1 MDRGLLYYVMI
12 PLLALAA
19 LFQSAVL
26 PRVEVRGVKPD
37 LVLLLVLIG
46 VLIYGP
52 RISLLW
58 AFVGGLFL
66 DIFSGGPMGV
76 SSLALMAAVAVTG
89 VGHHTLSRYH
99 LLVPIGVAIVGSIAY
114 GVTYLG
120 VLMVLDRL
128 AAILDWNLAQHDI
141 QFWPTVEVV
150 LAPAVLYNTILMI
163 FAIPLL
169 NRVPENQEAVTTF
182 Q

>member
-1 MDRGLLYYVMI
+1 MNRGLFYYLMI

-19 LFQSAVL
+19 LLQSTVL
-26 PRVEVRGVKPD
+26 THMAIRGVKPD

-46 VLIYGP
+46 TLLYGP
-52 RISLLW
+52 RASLVW
-58 AFVGGLFL
+58 AFLGGVFL
-66 DIFSGGPMGV
+66 DIFSGGPMGS
-76 SSLALMAAVAVTG
+76 SSLALMAAALVAG
-89 VGHHTLSRYH
+89 IGHRTLSRYH
-99 LLVPIGVAIVGSIAY
+99 LLVPIGAAVLGTIAY

-120 VLMVLDRL
+120 TLMILDRM
-128 AAILDWNLAQHDI
+128 AEILNIELLQRDI
-141 QFWPTVEVV
+141 PFWSTLQVV

-169 NRVPENQEAVTTF
+169 NRVPESQEAVTTL